1 MGAQLMHE
9 SWKAGVEKFVPFV
22 AKVFLP
28 ATNFSNFHEPESIR
42 PNSCNSWQR
51 FSSSCKTR
59 PLTTIIHPASGTAA
73 ASASPAASVISLG
86 SFVVHKLRQH
96 GAKDVFVPRRA
107 DHDLVQADAIRR
119 LLSDACPDVVI
130 HLAARVVSIE
140 VTAADTPSG
149 HRPPRAY
156 PVQGTSQ
163 GHRRGDEDGLAR
175 KGILA

>member
-1 MGAQLMHE
+1 
-9 SWKAGVEKFVPFV
+9 V
-22 AKVFLP
+22 AKVFIFVQNET
-28 ATNFSNFHEPESIR
+28 TNDN
-42 PNSCNSWQR
+42 
-51 FSSSCKTR
+51 
-59 PLTTIIHPASGTAA
+59 HPSGFWHSRRVCVMRQHGAGF
-73 ASASPAASVISLG
+73 LG